1 MSLLE
6 PVFSLLLG
14 HRKQLTAW
22 LQTQTSEVSLD
33 TISLTIVILDFTVP
47 YSLQCRAVF
56 EGKGYGDNEIKKM
69 ETRNICCTYI
79 LYDYSLGDKAAPCSR
94 GVPTSLPP

>member
-14 HRKQLTAW
+14 HCKQLTAW
-22 LQTQTSEVSLD
+22 LQTQTSEARLG

-47 YSLQCRAVF
+47 GL
-56 EGKGYGDNEIKKM
+56 
-69 ETRNICCTYI
+69 I
-79 LYDYSLGDKAAPCSR
+79 LYSGGLCLREKVMVIMKLKKKWRLGTFVVYTLYRMITP
-94 GVPTSLPP
+94 